1 MFKIVQ
7 HAHTST
13 RDTILFFWISHR
25 TKQERAHLISTLI
38 RRSRCGERIV
48 LARLLFD
55 FMFDVVGMAIISNIN
70 CTVRAGEAG
79 EFGPCEVAKMY
90 GHHYPA
96 PCSQNGFSLWLG
108 AVVSL
113 SGLQSPSRR
122 RRRDTN
128 SRGIWSKPTER
139 DGIFIFD
146 RPANY
151 LV

>member
-1 MFKIVQ
+1 VSNMHI
-7 HAHTST
+7 ST
-13 RDTILFFWISHR
+13 RDTILIFFSEFPIYTGAS
-25 TKQERAHLISTLI
+25 I
-38 RRSRCGERIV
+38 RSRCGERIV

-70 CTVRAGEAG
+70 CTVRAGEAR

-113 SGLQSPSRR
+113 SLSRSLFGLQQSRSLRAQSPPPLQP
-122 RRRDTN
+122 RRDTN
-128 SRGIWSKPTER
+128 TAQHLVH
-139 DGIFIFD
+139 DGIFIFS